1 MSSEERGRRLEGAGR
16 RQLRPD
22 DVLSVRSRRAPRKCR
37 KKSVCRIVLH
47 VACVCRAPLDGR
59 TAVFGRTLRGSCTR
73 MRAERWPE
81 RLRQIVAEPQHNNGT
96 CAPGNR
102 ASFLPDLRSYEAR
115 ACVVPAFQ
123 PAADALRTIQRP
135 SGVVDFFGADERA
148 RMSNAARR
156 TAPPLICLGSQRVSR
171 KICLL
176 TAEEETPPPVNGRV
190 RRSWV
195 SVPLFG
201 R

>member
-1 MSSEERGRRLEGAGR
+1 MPYRIACRMRVQGASGRT
-16 RQLRPD
+16 
-22 DVLSVRSRRAPRKCR
+22 
-37 KKSVCRIVLH
+37 
-47 VACVCRAPLDGR
+47 DGR

-171 KICLL
+171 KIYLL

-190 RRSWV
+190 RRSRA

-201 R
+201 RRDPYARGRSAQGRARARH